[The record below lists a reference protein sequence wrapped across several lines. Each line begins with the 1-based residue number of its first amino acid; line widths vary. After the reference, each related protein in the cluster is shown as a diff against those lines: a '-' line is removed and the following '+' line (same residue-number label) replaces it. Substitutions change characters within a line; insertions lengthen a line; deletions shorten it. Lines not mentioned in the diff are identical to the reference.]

1 MFPKKSKILV
11 VDDSDSIRDMV
22 CNILSELGFHSV
34 DQAEDGAQALNFMKR
49 MMEIDT
55 PYDLV
60 ISDINMPNMTGLELL
75 EQVKDS
81 LLLKD
86 TPFIL
91 ATTENEK
98 NTILKALMD
107 GANSYIVKPVDKNTL
122 QERMGQVFS
131 TSKKKK

>member
-11 VDDSDSIRDMV
+11 VDDSNSIRDMV

-34 DQAEDGAQALNFMKR
+34 DQAEDGVQALNFMKR
-49 MMEIDT
+49 MVEIDT

-75 EQVKDS
+75 EQVKNS